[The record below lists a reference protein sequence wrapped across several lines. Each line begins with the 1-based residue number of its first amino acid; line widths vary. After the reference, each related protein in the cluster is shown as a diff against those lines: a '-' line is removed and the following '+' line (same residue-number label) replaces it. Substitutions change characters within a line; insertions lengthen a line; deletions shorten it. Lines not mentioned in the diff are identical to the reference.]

1 MDNKCIKNSPWM
13 MSRTFGR
20 GHSRDVYSV
29 TLHLEESQ
37 KRGFTQA
44 SADQDTEEK
53 LRQRNIILF
62 LVKGKKIVMKV

>member
-1 MDNKCIKNSPWM
+1 MDNECIKNSPWM
-13 MSRTFGR
+13 VSRTFGR

-29 TLHLEESQ
+29 TLYLEESQ
-37 KRGFTQA
+37 KRGFTQPV
-44 SADQDTEEK
+44 DQDTEEK